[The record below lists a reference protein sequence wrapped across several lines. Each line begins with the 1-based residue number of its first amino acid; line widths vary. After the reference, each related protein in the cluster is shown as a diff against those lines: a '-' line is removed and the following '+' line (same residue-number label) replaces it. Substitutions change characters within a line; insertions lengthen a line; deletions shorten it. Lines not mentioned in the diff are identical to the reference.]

1 MLLRLYQ
8 EVVHVENLKYFTEI
22 KKRVKIQAHTKKRI
36 DAKANEV
43 YES

>member
-8 EVVHVENLKYFTEI
+8 EVVYEENLKYFEI
-22 KKRVKIQAHTKKRI
+22 KKRVKIQAHKKRI

>member
-8 EVVHVENLKYFTEI
+8 EVVYEEILKYFTEI
-22 KKRVKIQAHTKKRI
+22 KKRVKIQANKKRI

-43 YES
+43 